1 MAKKKLINSNKK
13 ISLVGNELDIK
24 YPIFCINASYFEQ
37 KKDGTL
43 CKTSH
48 QVLTRKYGT
57 NVKHYVKDLIG
68 YVNEPSNIDYKQI
81 IDDHY
86 NSYKKPPH
94 DPVKGDW
101 SIIKEFLD
109 HVFQDQYKM
118 GIEYFWNLYL
128 HPKQKL
134 PFLGIVSLKKRTG
147 KTTFINF
154 IHLMFGGNAAVITA
168 HDLYTNFNLSYASA
182 LVSTSDEHNETK
194 DRKNIAQKLKN
205 LITAENIR
213 VEPKG
218 VNSYTINFFGKFV
231 FASNDENMLTF
242 IEDVNTRYW
251 IIKLNSL
258 EKTIYNFEEQL
269 KKQIPAFLYY
279 LKYEFEAR
287 ETRGRLYFNPDEFEN
302 EASRNIQANS
312 KSAKYLEIQEALMDY
327 FESCSDCKK
336 VKATPNQLTIY
347 LQDNKKAANYIRSV
361 LKEEFKMKTQ
371 KSHRYIDINQN
382 SSNGT
387 PFVFLRENFV
397 CDPATPVIED
407 DELPF

>member
-218 VNSYTINFFGKFV
+218 VNSYTI
-231 FASNDENMLTF
+231 
-242 IEDVNTRYW
+242 
-251 IIKLNSL
+251 
-258 EKTIYNFEEQL
+258 YNFEEQL

-312 KSAKYLEIQEALMDY
+312 KSTKYLEIQEALIDY
-327 FESCSDCKK
+327 FDSCSNCKE
-336 VKATPNQLTIY
+336 VKATPSQLTIY
-347 LQDNKKAANYIRSV
+347 LQDKKATANYLRKV

-371 KSHRYIDINQN
+371 NHHRYMDINQN

-397 CDPATPVIED
+397 CDPVIPVIPAIPVIPVIEV
-407 DELPF
+407 DELLF